1 MPQYQRHSN
10 LKMYAEVRSSL
21 IDSVDSMKDLAAE
34 MQEKF
39 IVIKEDQDELLLKEV
54 DQTSTGIEIKISSR
68 KIFFKMN
75 SCRDYHQFIK
85 ALETNLKIISRQVTP
100 KEIICIGVQGC
111 YLYPITSFQEFSQ
124 LAFSWT
130 GKYINSDSLMEIN
143 DLGVSVYFREGSL
156 KVNLECRIMAQDQ
169 TGEYFPGLEADT
181 VAKLNLFV
189 NIDIS
194 TDEVVNMNSA
204 ASHAIGQ
211 AIKEQVHHATHL
223 IEERLGTEINIDSSS
238 SPS

>member
-10 LKMYAEVRSSL
+10 LRMYAEVRSSL
-21 IDSVDSMKDLAAE
+21 IDSVDSMKNLAEE
-34 MQEKF
+34 MQKKF
-39 IVIKEDQDELLLKEV
+39 IIVKNDQDELILKENV
-54 DQTSTGIEIKISSR
+54 QTSTGIEIKIAPR

-75 SCRDYHQFIK
+75 SCLDYHQFIK
-85 ALETNLKIISRQVTP
+85 ALETNLKIISRQVIP
-100 KEIICIGVQGC
+100 KEIISIGVQGC
-111 YLYPITSFQEFSQ
+111 YLYPIASFQEFSQ

-156 KVNLECRIMAQDQ
+156 KVNLDCRIMAQDQ
-169 TGEYFPGLEADT
+169 TGDYFPGLETDT
-181 VAKLNLFV
+181 IAQINLFI

-194 TDEVVNMNSA
+194 TDEVVNMDSA

-223 IEERLGTEINIDSSS
+223 IEERLGTEINVVSS
-238 SPS
+238 SPPS